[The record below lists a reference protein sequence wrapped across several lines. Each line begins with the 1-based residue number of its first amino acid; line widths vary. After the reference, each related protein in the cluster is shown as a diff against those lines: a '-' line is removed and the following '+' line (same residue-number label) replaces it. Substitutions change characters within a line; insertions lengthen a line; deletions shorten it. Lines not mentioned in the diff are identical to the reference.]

1 LLKERK
7 YRIENLKIYTNGLGI
22 DWLNPSGTPAKGK
35 GKGSKISGELEY
47 GEESPME
54 SSSTT
59 ESSEK
64 YGGESNNFQIKN
76 N

>member
-1 LLKERK
+1 
-7 YRIENLKIYTNGLGI
+7 
-22 DWLNPSGTPAKGK
+22 LNPSGTPAKGK